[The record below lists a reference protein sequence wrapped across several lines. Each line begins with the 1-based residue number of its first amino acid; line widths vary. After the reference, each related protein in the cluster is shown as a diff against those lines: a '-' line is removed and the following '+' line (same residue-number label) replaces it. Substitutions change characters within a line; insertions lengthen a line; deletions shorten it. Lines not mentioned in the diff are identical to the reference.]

1 MKVAQWCAVVA
12 LGVGGLTHAQVIFT
26 PSTGG
31 FQDITGMPG
40 TIDLNIGLGQFA
52 VQSTSIG
59 NDKFPS
65 GLIKIGYNGT
75 VGSNVGGFIST
86 SNHQPIPTVELFN
99 NETAIAVIWD
109 TPDPAVGTTD
119 VLFREFTDDPNDLYY
134 IIQWNDLPMGG
145 QGGKATFQTR
155 VNGSNAFRT
164 SFYAQLSYQS
174 VSEIGIR
181 GGQAA
186 TIGYQSLVPGVDS
199 VQWSFD
205 QQFAVQNGM
214 DLYLVDVPAPGAAMF
229 VLAGSLGLRRRRR

>member
-1 MKVAQWCAVVA
+1 MKLVQWCAVAA
-12 LGVGGLTHAQVIFT
+12 LSMGGMAQAQVIFT

-31 FQDITGMPG
+31 FQDITGMVG
-40 TIDLNIGLGQFA
+40 TIDLAIGLGQFS
-52 VQSTSIG
+52 VRSTSIG
-59 NDKFPS
+59 NDKFPA

-99 NETAIAVIWD
+99 NETALAVIWD
-109 TPDPAVGTTD
+109 TPDPAIGSTE

-145 QGGKATFQTR
+145 LGGKATFQTR

-164 SFYAQLSYQS
+164 SFYAQLAYQS
-174 VSEIGIR
+174 VSEVGIR
-181 GGQAA
+181 GGAAA
-186 TIGYQSLVPGVDS
+186 TIGYQSHEPGVDS

-205 QQFAVQNGM
+205 QQFAVQDGM
-214 DLYLVDVPAPGAAMF
+214 DLYLVDVPSPGAAII
-229 VLAGSLGLRRRRR
+229 VLAGSLGMLRRRR